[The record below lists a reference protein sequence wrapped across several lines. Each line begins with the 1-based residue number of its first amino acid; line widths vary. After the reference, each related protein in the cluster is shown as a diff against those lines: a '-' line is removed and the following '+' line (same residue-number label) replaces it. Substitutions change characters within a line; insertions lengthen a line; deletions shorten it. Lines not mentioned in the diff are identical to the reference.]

1 MQYNQRSRF
10 TGIVKSGVMRR
21 GVQGITASA
30 ITFLSG
36 FGMMNAQTQVNSLP
50 LSIKDPIGIGAA
62 APGLT
67 SGPLRPL
74 HIYGADGIHGN
85 NPVIRIGTGN
95 GDPTSPADR
104 DHTETSAAHIG
115 IISSFI
121 NGTTNNNN
129 EGNIP
134 YLPYSVLG
142 FERDFFISGGTIDN
156 FNSFGNRKLLPIRNM
171 IFTNRSSGE
180 SGGGNLLFATTP
192 GPFGSPDVERMRITP
207 WGNVGIANS
216 DPKEALHIGNMMT
229 FGVGANE
236 NHISYN
242 ELSTANGTRERLV
255 VSNILGTA
263 TTASLVP
270 SMSITFDRMRGGFM
284 MLGNA
289 GRGGTIANYEEPN
302 GGYKGIIIGN
312 ETNNNT
318 GIDRGTI
325 GMGTFP
331 LLSTRVAIRGMHTLA
346 EIPNNAP
353 PQAVANALYVGRGE
367 DMAPILTAK
376 DNLRVGIGT
385 DGPRDILQLGSKFTF
400 HAGGSSVI
408 AHNAFYDASS
418 GKMKLIEAATV
429 PNPNPNPNLPPL
441 PPYKQRPAIIGM
453 VDGNISLQV
462 SNDENAAA
470 GSDANFDS
478 KGLFIN
484 NNGNVGVGEMYP
496 SVRMVVRGAQ
506 GTPATQNIFEVRKH
520 TDNAILMS
528 VNNAGTTV
536 VKGSAGL
543 GNSDNVFEVRNSDN
557 GVLFGVNS
565 NGIQSNGNQGMG
577 TTATATSRLTVRGTS
592 TLGDNTF
599 IAEQND
605 GTPSI
610 RVRNDGRVGIGNGTF
625 PPPPGNVTTMDPMN
639 DVKLHV
645 WGSVQVGG
653 QFNNFSFS
661 GMNHRLSVD
670 GAVVAREVRVTA
682 NDWADF
688 VFKKSYNLPTL
699 ESVEQFI
706 TDNGHLP
713 GIPSEQ
719 EVKENGVSLN
729 DMQVKLLQKVEELTL
744 YVIELKKQNERL
756 EKQIQS
762 TTTNTQR

>member
-10 TGIVKSGVMRR
+10 TGIVKSGAMRR

-36 FGMMNAQTQVNSLP
+36 FGVMHAQTQVNSLP

-67 SGPLRPL
+67 SGPQRPL

-95 GDPTSPADR
+95 GNPTSPADR

-115 IISSFI
+115 IISSYI

-180 SGGGNLLFATTP
+180 GGGGNLLFATTP

-255 VSNILGTA
+255 VSNTLGTA
-263 TTASLVP
+263 PAPSLVP

-367 DMAPILTAK
+367 DMSPILTAK

-385 DGPRDILQLGSKFTF
+385 DGPRDILQLGSKFSF

-408 AHNAFYDASS
+408 AHNAFYDIPS

-429 PNPNPNPNLPPL
+429 PNPNPNQ

-496 SVRMVVRGAQ
+496 SVRMVVKGAE
-506 GTPATQNIFEVRKH
+506 GTPASQNIFEVRNN
-520 TDNAILMS
+520 DN
-528 VNNAGTTV
+528 
-536 VKGSAGL
+536 
-543 GNSDNVFEVRNSDN
+543 NV
-557 GVLFGVNS
+557 LLGVNT

-577 TTATATSRLTVRGTS
+577 TTATATSRLTVRGTTTAEDF
-592 TLGDNTF
+592 TLR
-599 IAEQND
+599 AEQHD
-605 GTPSI
+605 GNTSLV
-610 RVRNDGRVGIGNGTF
+610 VRNDGRVGIGVMGNFNNIASTPSVYGTEK
-625 PPPPGNVTTMDPMN
+625 T
-639 DVKLHV
+639 KLQV
-645 WGSVQVGG
+645 WGDVLVGENWNSTIINTTNLG
-653 QFNNFSFS
+653 PVRDS
-661 GMNHRLSVD
+661 RLCVD
-670 GAVVAREVRVTA
+670 GAIFAREVRVTGGG
-682 NDWADF
+682 WADF

-706 TDNGHLP
+706 SDNGHLP

-756 EKQIQS
+756 EKQIQ